1 MRNFQITISLQCD
14 NLTIESNSPMR
25 YPSLSTVQESNF
37 VKSWFV
43 KSVKI
48 FTSQWVDY

>member
-37 VKSWFV
+37 VKSWLRQIRQDCYN
-43 KSVKI
+43 SI
-48 FTSQWVDY
+48 D